1 LIRDDGR
8 RPDEP
13 RPVSLELGCLKY
25 AEGSCLAVAG
35 NTRVL
40 CAASVER
47 RVPPFLAGSGQGWVT
62 AEYGLLPRST
72 HQRTARESDRPRSR
86 SQEIKRF
93 LGRSL
98 RAVCDLSAL
107 GEQQVIVD
115 CDVIQADGGTR
126 TLALTGGFCALK
138 QAVETM
144 RGRGLTSAVSVGQLA
159 SATSIGQRVER
170 DPLIESVAA
179 ISVGIVEGE
188 VLLDLDYSEDS
199 RADTDMNLVLTAS
212 GRIVEVQATAEHVPF
227 GFAEFTRMYNLAAR
241 AIDELIQLQHA
252 SFKTAGG

>member
-1 LIRDDGR
+1 MVGDWMRCGR
-8 RPDEP
+8 LRWN
-13 RPVSLELGCLKY
+13 SGCLKY
-25 AEGSCLAVAG
+25 AEGSCLATAG

-40 CAASVER
+40 CAASVEK

-72 HQRTARESDRPRSR
+72 HQRTARESERPRGR

-107 GEQQVIVD
+107 GEQQIIVD

-138 QAVETM
+138 QAVERV
-144 RGRGLTSAVSVGQLA
+144 RGRGF
-159 SATSIGQRVER
+159 VER
-170 DPLIESVAA
+170 DPLIEHVAA
-179 ISVGIVEGE
+179 TSVGIVDGE
-188 VLLDLDYSEDS
+188 VLLDLAYSEDS
-199 RADTDMNLVLTAS
+199 RADTDMNLVLTES

-227 GFAEFTRMYNLAAR
+227 NFEEFSRMYSLAAR
-241 AIDELIQLQHA
+241 AIGELIQLQHA
-252 SFKTAGG
+252 SLKSAGG

>member
-1 LIRDDGR
+1 MREDGR
-8 RPDEP
+8 KPDEM
-13 RPVSLELGCLKY
+13 RRVTLELGPLAY
-25 AEGSCLAVAG
+25 AEGSCLATAG

-62 AEYGLLPRST
+62 AEYGLLPRAT
-72 HQRTARESDRPRSR
+72 HERTARESERPRSR

-107 GEQQVIVD
+107 GEQQIIVD

-138 QAVETM
+138 QAVEMM
-144 RGRGLTSAVSVGQLA
+144 RRRG
-159 SATSIGQRVER
+159 SIER
-170 DPLIESVAA
+170 NPLLEHVAA
-179 ISVGIVEGE
+179 TSVGIVDGE

-199 RADTDMNLVLTAS
+199 RADTDMNLVLTES

-227 GFAEFTRMYNLAAR
+227 DFEEFSRMYGLAAR
-241 AIDELIQLQHA
+241 AIGELVRLQHA
-252 SFKTAGG
+252 SFKSPGV

>member
-1 LIRDDGR
+1 MNRDDGR
-8 RPDEP
+8 RPDEM
-13 RPVSLELGCLKY
+13 RPVTLELGCLKY
-25 AEGSCLAVAG
+25 AEGSCLAAAG

-40 CAASVER
+40 CAASVEK

-72 HQRTARESDRPRSR
+72 HQRTARESDRPRGR

-107 GEQQVIVD
+107 GEQQIIVD

-126 TLALTGGFCALK
+126 TCALK
-138 QAVETM
+138 QAVECV
-144 RGRGLTSAVSVGQLA
+144 RGRGS
-159 SATSIGQRVER
+159 VER
-170 DPLIESVAA
+170 DPLIEYVAA
-179 ISVGIVEGE
+179 TSVGIVDGE

-199 RADTDMNLVLTAS
+199 RADTDMNLVLTES
-212 GRIVEVQATAEHVPF
+212 GRIVEIQATAEHVPF
-227 GFAEFTRMYNLAAR
+227 DFQEFSRMYELAAQ
-241 AIDELIQLQHA
+241 AIGELVRLQHA
-252 SFKTAGG
+252 GLGLVRD

>member
-1 LIRDDGR
+1 M
-8 RPDEP
+8 
-13 RPVSLELGCLKY
+13 RPVTLELGCLKY
-25 AEGSCLAVAG
+25 AEGSCLATAG

-40 CAASVER
+40 CAASVEK

-72 HQRTARESDRPRSR
+72 HQRTARESERPRGR

-107 GEQQVIVD
+107 GEQQIIVD

-138 QAVETM
+138 QAVERV
-144 RGRGLTSAVSVGQLA
+144 RGRGF
-159 SATSIGQRVER
+159 VER
-170 DPLIESVAA
+170 DPLIEHVAA
-179 ISVGIVEGE
+179 TSVGIVDGE
-188 VLLDLDYSEDS
+188 VLLDLAYSEDS
-199 RADTDMNLVLTAS
+199 RADTDMNLVLTES

-227 GFAEFTRMYNLAAR
+227 NFEEFSRMYSLAAR
-241 AIDELIQLQHA
+241 AIGELIQLQHA
-252 SFKTAGG
+252 SLKSAGG

>member
-1 LIRDDGR
+1 VTRDDGR
-8 RPDEP
+8 RPDEL
-13 RPVSLELGCLKY
+13 RPVSLELGYLRY

-47 RVPPFLAGSGQGWVT
+47 RVPPFLVGSGQGWVT

-72 HQRTARESDRPRSR
+72 HQRTPRETERPRSR

-115 CDVIQADGGTR
+115 CDVLQADGGTR

-138 QAVETM
+138 QAVAKM
-144 RGRGLTSAVSVGQLA
+144 DLRGLL
-159 SATSIGQRVER
+159 ER
-170 DPLIESVAA
+170 DPLIEHVAA
-179 ISVGIVEGE
+179 ISVGIVDGE

-199 RADTDMNLVLTAS
+199 RADTDMNLVLTES

-227 GFAEFTRMYNLAAR
+227 GFDEFTRMYDLAAI
-241 AIDELIQLQHA
+241 AIGELIRLQHT
-252 SFKTAGG
+252 SLDSGRG

>member
-1 LIRDDGR
+1 MIRDDGR
-8 RPDEP
+8 RPDEM
-13 RPVSLELGCLKY
+13 RPVTLEFGCLKY
-25 AEGSCLAVAG
+25 AEGSCMAVAG

-40 CAASVER
+40 CAASIER
-47 RVPPFLAGSGQGWVT
+47 RVPQFLVGSGQGWVT

-72 HQRTARESDRPRSR
+72 YQRTPRETARPRSR

-138 QAVETM
+138 QALESV
-144 RGRGLTSAVSVGQLA
+144 RGRG
-159 SATSIGQRVER
+159 RVER
-170 DPLIESVAA
+170 EPLIEHVAA
-179 ISVGIVEGE
+179 ISVGIVDGE

-199 RADTDMNLVLTAS
+199 RADTDMNLVLTES

-227 GFAEFTRMYNLAAR
+227 RFEEFTRMYDLAAK
-241 AIDELIQLQHA
+241 AIGELIQLQHA
-252 SFKTAGG
+252 SLKTIGG

>member
-1 LIRDDGR
+1 MTRDDGR
-8 RPDEP
+8 RPDEM
-13 RPVSLELGCLKY
+13 RPVTLELGCLKY
-25 AEGSCLAVAG
+25 AEGSCMATAG

-47 RVPPFLAGSGQGWVT
+47 RVPPFLVGSGQGWVT

-72 HQRTARESDRPRSR
+72 HQRTPRETERPRSR

-138 QAVETM
+138 QAVDSM
-144 RGRGLTSAVSVGQLA
+144 RGRGF
-159 SATSIGQRVER
+159 IER
-170 DPLIESVAA
+170 DPLIEHVAA
-179 ISVGIVEGE
+179 ISVGIVDGE
-188 VLLDLDYSEDS
+188 AMLDLAYSEDS
-199 RADTDMNLVLTAS
+199 RADTDMNLVLTES

-227 GFAEFTRMYNLAAR
+227 AFDEFTRMYGLAAK
-241 AIDELIQLQHA
+241 AIGELIQLQHA
-252 SFKTAGG
+252 SLKTTGG

>member
-1 LIRDDGR
+1 MSRDDGR
-8 RPDEP
+8 RLDEM
-13 RPVSLELGCLKY
+13 RPVTLELGCLKY

-72 HQRTARESDRPRSR
+72 YQRTARESERPRSR

-138 QAVETM
+138 QAVERM
-144 RGRGLTSAVSVGQLA
+144 RGRGF
-159 SATSIGQRVER
+159 VER
-170 DPLIESVAA
+170 NPLIEHVAA
-179 ISVGIVEGE
+179 ISVGIVDGE

-199 RADTDMNLVLTAS
+199 RADTDMNLVLTES

-227 GFAEFTRMYNLAAR
+227 DFEEFSRMYGLAAR
-241 AIDELIQLQHA
+241 AIGELVRLQHA
-252 SFKTAGG
+252 SFKSPGV

>member
-1 LIRDDGR
+1 MRLSGR
-8 RPDEP
+8 AANALRN
-13 RPVSLELGCLKY
+13 VSFTPGFSHH
-25 AEGSCLAVAG
+25 AEGSCLIRMG
-35 NTRVL
+35 GTEVL
-40 CAASVER
+40 CAASVEA
-47 RVPPFLAGSGQGWVT
+47 RVPPFLRNSGQGWVT

-72 HQRTARESDRPRSR
+72 HQRTPRETERPRGR

-138 QAVETM
+138 QAVESM
-144 RGRGLTSAVSVGQLA
+144 RGRGF
-159 SATSIGQRVER
+159 IER
-170 DPLIESVAA
+170 DPFIEHVAA
-179 ISVGIVEGE
+179 ISVGIVDGD
-188 VLLDLDYSEDS
+188 VLLDLAYSEDS
-199 RADTDMNLVLTAS
+199 RADTDMNLVLTES

-227 GFAEFTRMYNLAAR
+227 RLDEFNRMYGLAAK
-241 AIDELIQLQHA
+241 AIAELIQLQRSSPRA
-252 SFKTAGG
+252 TGG

>member
-1 LIRDDGR
+1 MIRDDGR
-8 RPDEP
+8 RPDEM
-13 RPVSLELGCLKY
+13 RPVTLELGCLKY
-25 AEGSCLAVAG
+25 AEGSCMATAG

-40 CAASVER
+40 CAASIEK
-47 RVPPFLAGSGQGWVT
+47 RVPPFLVGSGQGWVT

-72 HQRTARESDRPRSR
+72 NTRTPRETDRPRSR

-138 QAVETM
+138 QALESV
-144 RGRGLTSAVSVGQLA
+144 RGRG
-159 SATSIGQRVER
+159 RVER
-170 DPLIESVAA
+170 EPLIEHVAA
-179 ISVGIVEGE
+179 ISVGIVEGD
-188 VLLDLDYSEDS
+188 VLLDLAYSEDS
-199 RADTDMNLVLTAS
+199 RADTDMNLVLTES

-227 GFAEFTRMYNLAAR
+227 RFDEFSRMYDLAAK
-241 AIDELIQLQHA
+241 AVGELIQLQHTSLKA
-252 SFKTAGG
+252 TGG

>member
-1 LIRDDGR
+1 MNRDDGR
-8 RPDEP
+8 RPDEM
-13 RPVSLELGCLKY
+13 RPVTLELGCLKY
-25 AEGSCLAVAG
+25 AEGSCLAAAG

-40 CAASVER
+40 CAASVEK

-72 HQRTARESDRPRSR
+72 HQRTARESDRPRGR

-107 GEQQVIVD
+107 GEQQIIVD

-138 QAVETM
+138 QAVECV
-144 RGRGLTSAVSVGQLA
+144 RGRGS
-159 SATSIGQRVER
+159 VER
-170 DPLIESVAA
+170 DPLIEYVAA
-179 ISVGIVEGE
+179 TSVGIVDGE

-199 RADTDMNLVLTAS
+199 RADTDMNLVLTES
-212 GRIVEVQATAEHVPF
+212 GRIVEIQATAEHVPF
-227 GFAEFTRMYNLAAR
+227 DFQEFSRMYELAAQ
-241 AIDELIQLQHA
+241 AIGELVRLQHA
-252 SFKTAGG
+252 GLGLVRD

>member
-1 LIRDDGR
+1 MSRDNGR
-8 RPDEP
+8 RPDEM
-13 RPVSLELGCLKY
+13 RPVTLELGCLKY

-40 CAASVER
+40 CAASVEK

-72 HQRTARESDRPRSR
+72 HQRTARESDGPRSR

-107 GEQQVIVD
+107 GEQQIIVD

-138 QAVETM
+138 QAVECV
-144 RGRGLTSAVSVGQLA
+144 RGRGF
-159 SATSIGQRVER
+159 VER
-170 DPLIESVAA
+170 DPLIEYVAA
-179 ISVGIVEGE
+179 ISVGIVDGE

-199 RADTDMNLVLTAS
+199 RADTDMNLVLTES

-227 GFAEFTRMYNLAAR
+227 DFQEFSRMYDLAAR
-241 AIDELIQLQHA
+241 AIGELTRLQHA
-252 SFKTAGG
+252 GLGSVRG

>member
-1 LIRDDGR
+1 MTRDDGR
-8 RPDEP
+8 RPDEM
-13 RPVSLELGCLKY
+13 RQVSLELGCLKY

-47 RVPPFLAGSGQGWVT
+47 RVPPFLVGSGQGWVT

-72 HQRTARESDRPRSR
+72 HQRTPRETARPRSR

-115 CDVIQADGGTR
+115 CDVLQADGGTR
-126 TLALTGGFCALK
+126 TLALTGGFLALR
-138 QAVETM
+138 QAVERM
-144 RGRGLTSAVSVGQLA
+144 HSRGLL
-159 SATSIGQRVER
+159 ER
-170 DPLIESVAA
+170 NPLIEHVAA
-179 ISVGIVEGE
+179 ISVGVVDGE
-188 VLLDLDYSEDS
+188 ILLDLDYSEDS
-199 RADTDMNLVLTAS
+199 RADTDMNLVLTES

-227 GFAEFTRMYNLAAR
+227 GFDEFTRMYDLAAL
-241 AIDELIQLQHA
+241 AIGDLIRLQHTCLD
-252 SFKTAGG
+252 SDGG

>member
-1 LIRDDGR
+1 MTRDDGR
-8 RPDEP
+8 RPDEV
-13 RPVSLELGCLKY
+13 RPVTLELGPLKY
-25 AEGSCLAVAG
+25 AEGSCLATAG

-40 CAASVER
+40 CAASVEK
-47 RVPPFLAGSGQGWVT
+47 RVPPFLVGSGQGWVT

-72 HQRTARESDRPRSR
+72 HQRTPRETERPRSR

-107 GEQQVIVD
+107 GEQQVIID

-138 QAVETM
+138 QALERM
-144 RGRGLTSAVSVGQLA
+144 RGRGY
-159 SATSIGQRVER
+159 IER
-170 DPLIESVAA
+170 NPLIEHVAA
-179 ISVGIVEGE
+179 ISVGVVDGE
-188 VLLDLDYSEDS
+188 VLLDLAYSEDS

-212 GRIVEVQATAEHVPF
+212 GRIVEIQATAEHVPF
-227 GFAEFTRMYNLAAR
+227 GFEQFTRMYDLAAR
-241 AIDELIQLQHA
+241 AIGELVRLQHA
-252 SFKTAGG
+252 SLEQKG